1 MDMGDLDQTAVR
13 LIPDKME
20 MRQQVNMPIFRIT
33 NWAFDFEPDGKG
45 VQVVIVMKRK
55 ITTELMTT
63 FFPSLL
69 LIAIT
74 FATTF
79 FKPFFFEAAL
89 SVNLTTMLLM
99 TTIFMSK
106 MEGLPPTS
114 DIKMIDIWLVLCQMV
129 PFAEVVLLTAKEYQ
143 RKETHEE
150 VKDIIS
156 VIPFIDEEHEEET
169 QKQGSKHRKCWSL
182 KLETVGKFILI
193 FCILINSFHLN
204 FIFFSS
210 EKTVLP
216 LVVVASFVVYF
227 GIAAI
232 FYFKF

>member
-13 LIPDKME
+13 LIPDKIE
-20 MRQQVNMPIFRIT
+20 MKQDVNMPIFRIT
-33 NWAFDFEPDGKG
+33 NWGFDFEPAGKG
-45 VQVVIVMKRK
+45 VQVVIVLKRK

-79 FKPFFFEAAL
+79 FKSVFFEAAL
-89 SVNLTTMLLM
+89 GVNLTTMLLM

-129 PFAEVVLLTAKEYQ
+129 PFAEVILLTAKEYQ
-143 RKETHEE
+143 RKDTLEE
-150 VKDIIS
+150 AK
-156 VIPFIDEEHEEET
+156 VITSIVPFVGEEEGT
-169 QKQGSKHRKCWSL
+169 QTKGSKGQKCWFL
-182 KLETVGKFILI
+182 RLETVGKFIYHI
-193 FCILINSFHLN
+193 NCYPLINII
-204 FIFFSS
+204 FIQFYLFF
-210 EKTVLP
+210 LQRRQCC
-216 LVVVASFVVYF
+216 LW
-227 GIAAI
+227 
-232 FYFKF
+232 